1 MSKLLSLPEEIETC
15 RFTDFDNNG
24 DSFCK
29 FFEELEMTEPEGLLP
44 PEVLLSFDEN
54 DTWRLTD
61 LDAASTDGDSGI
73 TAE

>member
-1 MSKLLSLPEEIETC
+1 MTEPEGLLPPEILLW
-15 RFTDFDNNG
+15 FDE
-24 DSFCK
+24 
-29 FFEELEMTEPEGLLP
+29 FFGNLLGEPEMTEPEGLLP
-44 PEVLLSFDEN
+44 PEVLLLFDEN